1 MSIMERDTNKNLSV
15 NKALEQAISGPLGF
29 FLDDPQFVFF
39 FQKTERVVSAIYLI
53 TGFFA
58 DNEPL
63 KWKLRNL
70 GSELLS
76 ASLSLKDGSRAKQN
90 EAENILRDLMLES
103 LSILSVAKNSN
114 MVSEMNFNIMNSQLN
129 ILAESLPGSIKKTP
143 QYKDLQ
149 NDEERRPG
157 DLNRNFFEINEDAIP
172 EEGASETRIEPR
184 MGGRIARQDTK
195 PEIRS
200 GDIVLDNKLDNKGHI
215 PHSSGLLDLEPE
227 DAHSKALARLK
238 YHTDERSSQ
247 VSKERK
253 PAPHKLKEFGAVA
266 VKKNS
271 RQSIII
277 SLLKRKKE
285 IMIKDVSPLIDGC
298 SEKTIQRELL
308 AMVEAGILKKEGEKR
323 WSRYSLVKP

>member
-1 MSIMERDTNKNLSV
+1 MERDTNKNLSV

-39 FQKTERVVSAIYLI
+39 FKKAERVVSAIYLI
-53 TGFFA
+53 TGFFD

-63 KWKLRNL
+63 KWRLRNL

-76 ASLSLKDGSRAKQN
+76 ASLSLKDGSRVKQN
-90 EAENILRDLMLES
+90 EAENTLRDLILES

-129 ILAESLPGSIKKTP
+129 ILAESLPGSIKKAS
-143 QYKDLQ
+143 QYKDQQ
-149 NDEERRPG
+149 NKEERRAG
-157 DLNRNFFEINEDAIP
+157 DLNRSFFEEDEDTKLR
-172 EEGASETRIEPR
+172 EEVSETRIES
-184 MGGRIARQDTK
+184 GTENRIERKDTK
-195 PEIRS
+195 PESRS
-200 GDIVLDNKLDNKGHI
+200 GDIVLDNKLDNKGHL

-238 YHTDERSSQ
+238 YQTDERSSQ
-247 VSKERK
+247 ASKERRS
-253 PAPHKLKEFGAVA
+253 APHKLKEFGAVA

-308 AMVEAGILKKEGEKR
+308 AMVEAGILRKEGEKR